1 MVPLLL
7 AGTVLAVLAVLL
19 GLRDL
24 VGATEERRRIVS
36 AIVDDPGAGGDADL
50 VRRDPRLARLDR
62 ALRRTAAGRRLE
74 RELTL
79 AGVRRSPTL
88 VLAAGVTVGA
98 VAAVALWSLLA
109 PAFGVL
115 GVLTGAVAVRGYLRR
130 ERTRR
135 LEAFVGQLP
144 DLARVLANATD
155 AGLSIHTAIGVAA
168 EELDDPSRAELRRV
182 ATRIAFGAGLEEALL
197 ELDERLPSRECAV
210 LTSTLVVSA
219 RSGGSLVDAL
229 RGIADTLETRKETRR
244 EIRTTLA
251 QSLATGYLVIV
262 LGFGLLLLLNLMAPG
277 TVQTMTTSPVGQV
290 ALVVS
295 GSLFAG
301 GFLLIRRMT
310 RIEP

>member
-1 MVPLLL
+1 VIALLL

-24 VGATEERRRIVS
+24 LGATEERRRIVS
-36 AIVDDPGAGGDADL
+36 AIVDDPGAGGDDL
-50 VRRDPRLARLDR
+50 VRDPRLARLDR
-62 ALRRTAAGRRLE
+62 ALRATRAGRRLE

-79 AGVRRSPTL
+79 AGVRRSPVL
-88 VLAAGVTVGA
+88 VLAAGLAVAV
-98 VAAVALWSLLA
+98 VAAVALWTLLA
-109 PAFGVL
+109 PAFGVVGVAA
-115 GVLTGAVAVRGYLRR
+115 GVLAVRGYLRR

-135 LEAFVGQLP
+135 LEAFVAQAP
-144 DLARVLANATD
+144 ELARVLANATN

-168 EELDDPSRAELRRV
+168 EELDEPSRGELRRV

-197 ELDERLPSRECAV
+197 ELDERLPSREIAV

-277 TVQTMTTSPVGQV
+277 TVQTMTTSPVGQA

-295 GSLFAG
+295 GTLFVG

>member
-1 MVPLLL
+1 M
-7 AGTVLAVLAVLL
+7 
-19 GLRDL
+19 
-24 VGATEERRRIVS
+24 
-36 AIVDDPGAGGDADL
+36 
-50 VRRDPRLARLDR
+50 
-62 ALRRTAAGRRLE
+62 
-74 RELTL
+74 L
-79 AGVRRSPTL
+79 AGVRRSPAL
-88 VLAAGVTVGA
+88 VLAAGVA
-98 VAAVALWSLLA
+98 LALVAAVALWTLLA

-115 GVLTGAVAVRGYLRR
+115 GVVAGVLAVRAYLRR

-135 LEAFVGQLP
+135 LEAFVAQLP
-144 DLARVLANATD
+144 ELARVLANATN
-155 AGLSIHTAIGVAA
+155 AGLSIHTAVGVAA

-182 ATRIAFGAGLEEALL
+182 ATRIAFGAGLEEALQ
-197 ELDERLPSRECAV
+197 ELQDRLPSREIAV

-219 RSGGSLVDAL
+219 RSGGSLVNAL
-229 RGIADTLETRKETRR
+229 REIADTLETRKETRR

-262 LGFGLLLLLNLMAPG
+262 LGFGLLLLLNALAPG
-277 TVQTMTTSPVGQV
+277 TVQTMTTSPAGQV

>member
-1 MVPLLL
+1 VVALLL

-24 VGATEERRRIVS
+24 LGATEERRRIVS
-36 AIVDDPGAGGDADL
+36 AIVDEPGAGGSEDL
-50 VRRDPRLARLDR
+50 VRDPRLARLDR
-62 ALRRTAAGRRLE
+62 ALRATRAGRRLE
-74 RELTL
+74 RELVL
-79 AGVRRSPTL
+79 AGVRRSPVL
-88 VLAAGVTVGA
+88 VLAAGLAVAV
-98 VAAVALWSLLA
+98 VAAVALWTLLA
-109 PAFGVL
+109 PAFGVVGVAT
-115 GVLTGAVAVRGYLRR
+115 GVLAVRGYLRR

-135 LEAFVGQLP
+135 LEAFVAQAP
-144 DLARVLANATD
+144 ELARVLANATN

-168 EELDDPSRAELRRV
+168 EELDEPSRGELRRV
-182 ATRIAFGAGLEEALL
+182 ANRIAFGAGLEEALL
-197 ELDERLPSRECAV
+197 ELDERLPSREIAV

-277 TVQTMTTSPVGQV
+277 TVQTMTTSPVGQA
-290 ALVVS
+290 ALVGS
-295 GSLFAG
+295 GTLFAG

>member
-1 MVPLLL
+1 VIALLL
-7 AGTVLAVLAVLL
+7 AGTVVAVLALLL

-24 VGATEERRRIVS
+24 LGATEERRRIVS
-36 AIVDDPGAGGDADL
+36 SIVDDPGAGGSDDL

-62 ALRRTAAGRRLE
+62 ALRGTRAGRRLE

-79 AGVRRSPTL
+79 AGVRRSPSL
-88 VLAAGVTVGA
+88 VLAAGVTVAA
-98 VAAVALWSLLA
+98 VTAVALWSLLA

-115 GVLTGAVAVRGYLRR
+115 GLLAGVLAVRGYLRR

-144 DLARVLANATD
+144 ELARVLANATN
-155 AGLSIHTAIGVAA
+155 AGLSIHTAVGVAA

-182 ATRIAFGAGLEEALL
+182 ANRIAFGAPLEAALL
-197 ELDERLPSRECAV
+197 ELDERLPSREIAV

-277 TVQTMTTSPVGQV
+277 TVQKMTTSPVGQV
-290 ALVVS
+290 ALVTA

-301 GFLLIRRMT
+301 GFLVIRRMT
-310 RIEP
+310 RIDP